1 MPKYD
6 PGQKAPEFTVP
17 SLNGDSIRLSDYR
30 GNYLLLDFWG
40 SWCGPCRQES
50 PDLVSLYGQ
59 NKDKG
64 FRILSIAL
72 DRDKASWGRAIAKD
86 GLAWDDHGSYLK
98 RMKDP
103 VALLYGVREIPTK
116 YLIDPN
122 GDIIATNPTF
132 AELNQTLNQVL
143 TK

>member
-6 PGQKAPEFTVP
+6 PGQKAPDFSVP
-17 SLNGDSIRLSDYR
+17 ALHGDSLRLSDYA
-30 GNYLLLDFWG
+30 GQYVLLDFWA
-40 SWCGPCRQES
+40 SWCGPCRVES
-50 PDLVSLYGQ
+50 PELVNLYEQ
-59 NKDKG
+59 YKSTG

-72 DRDKASWGRAIAKD
+72 DKSAESWKRAIEKD
-86 GLAWDDHGSYLK
+86 GLRWNDHGSHLR

-116 YLIDPN
+116 YLIDPK
-122 GDIIATNPTF
+122 GYIIATNPTF
-132 AELNQTLNQVL
+132 AELRQTLDGAL